1 MLILV
6 RQVSRAMA
14 VFARHALESP
24 LNHHHSTD
32 CAISPVQSPEAT
44 STRSLSVTML
54 ESQSE
59 AFPMPEL
66 QKKTNETLSEPFEP
80 FTHQT
85 LLVKPFD
92 DETRRD
98 IDFQKREMATGTIN
112 EYMRSL

>member
-1 MLILV
+1 
-6 RQVSRAMA
+6 MA

-98 IDFQKREMATGTIN
+98 IDFQKRETATGTTN
-112 EYMRSL
+112 EYMRSLK

>member
-1 MLILV
+1 
-6 RQVSRAMA
+6 MA
-14 VFARHALESP
+14 VLARHALESP
-24 LNHHHSTD
+24 LNHYHSTD

-59 AFPMPEL
+59 AFPEL

-98 IDFQKREMATGTIN
+98 IDFQKRETATGTTN
-112 EYMRSL
+112 EYMRSLK